1 MGKMGLLLGVI
12 LSAGLLRAD
21 LTLARRSRP
30 ADDVIV
36 RAAEATP
43 SEVYAAEELIIRF

>member
-1 MGKMGLLLGVI
+1 MGKMGLLLAVTF
-12 LSAGLLRAD
+12 ATGLLRAD
-21 LTLARRSRP
+21 LTLPRRSRP

-36 RAAEATP
+36 RAAEAKP